1 MMLKT
6 LFKRPWRVF
15 FAVLVFLLLAW
26 GAYKVWFTADPAPEI
41 ITAPVVRGD
50 VQDTVLASG
59 TVQAGKLINV
69 GAQVSGQVTQL
80 YVEIGDTVKKGQ
92 LIAEVD
98 ATTQQNKL
106 KDAQAALQAARAAQ
120 TVRQSALKQAKT
132 ELTRQKYMLQHDA
145 TSKVQYEKAK
155 QAWVQAKANL
165 TSAQASIEQRQLGV
179 RTAQVDVG
187 HTRIVAPM
195 DGTVVAVVTEA
206 GQTMNANQ
214 SAPTIVKLAQL
225 NPMLIQAQISE
236 ADVLRV
242 KAGMEASFTLLGN
255 ADKSYPAKLRS
266 IELGPLDIN
275 TYSGRATSSNKAV
288 YYNGLLEAPNPN
300 GDLRIQ
306 MTAQVSIVLGQVS
319 NALTVPSAALHK
331 TKKHKGT
338 KKNKP
343 SQEEGS
349 THTVRVLSQQADGKQ
364 SIETRSVRIGLNNRI
379 HAEVLAGLEEGEKV
393 VLGDASNLKAKM
405 SAGSSGRRRRRSP
418 F

>member
-1 MMLKT
+1 MLKK
-6 LFKRPWRVF
+6 LFKRPWRLF
-15 FAVLVFLLLAW
+15 FIVLMLLLLA
-26 GAYKVWFTADPAPEI
+26 GGVYKIWFAKPAAPEI

-69 GAQVSGQVTQL
+69 GAQVSGQVTKL
-80 YVEIGDTVKKGQ
+80 YIAMGDMVKKGQ

-98 ATTQQNKL
+98 ATTQHNKL
-106 KDAQAALQAARAAQ
+106 QDAQAALQAARASY
-120 TVRQSALKQAKT
+120 TTKQSALQQAQI
-132 ELTRQKYMLQHDA
+132 EFTRQKYMLAHDA
-145 TSKVQYEKAK
+145 TSKMQYEKAR
-155 QAWVQAKANL
+155 QDLVLAQSEVTSAKAN
-165 TSAQASIEQRQLGV
+165 IEQRQLSV

-187 HTRIVAPM
+187 YTRIVAPM

-225 NPMLIQAQISE
+225 NPMQIQAQISE

-242 KAGMEASFTLLGN
+242 KAGMQASFTLLGN
-255 ADKSYPAKLRS
+255 ADKSYPARLRS

-275 TYSGRATSSNKAV
+275 TYSGRATSSDSGKAV

-306 MTAQVSIVLGQVS
+306 MTAQVRIVLGEAKNV
-319 NALTVPSAALHK
+319 LTIPSAALHK
-331 TKKHKGT
+331 RQENANQKIGSNYTVYVHKING
-338 KKNKP
+338 NDE
-343 SQEEGS
+343 S
-349 THTVRVLSQQADGKQ
+349 
-364 SIETRSVRIGLNNRI
+364 SIEQRDVRIGLNNRI
-379 HAEVLAGLEEGEKV
+379 TAEVLDGLQEGEAV
-393 VLGDASNLKAKM
+393 VLGDASNLNKSVSHKR
-405 SAGSSGRRRRRSP
+405 GS

>member
-1 MMLKT
+1 MLKN
-6 LFKRPWRVF
+6 LFKRPWRLF
-15 FAVLVFLLLAW
+15 FIALVLLLLLW
-26 GAYKVWFTADPAPEI
+26 GVYKIWFTPTPAPEI

-59 TVQAGKLINV
+59 TVQAGKLIDV
-69 GAQVSGQVTQL
+69 GAQVSGQVTKL
-80 YVEIGDTVKKGQ
+80 YVAMGDTVKKGQ

-106 KDAQAALQAARAAQ
+106 QDAQAALQAAQAAQ
-120 TVRQSALKQAKT
+120 KVRQSALKQAQA
-132 ELTRQKYMLQHDA
+132 ELARQKYMLAHDA
-145 TSKVQYEKAK
+145 TSKVQYEKAQ
-155 QAWVQAKANL
+155 QAVVQAQADAISAN
-165 TSAQASIEQRQLGV
+165 ASIKQRQLGV

-187 HTRIVAPM
+187 HTRIVAPI
-195 DGTVVAVVTEA
+195 DGTIVAVVTEA

-255 ADKSYPAKLRS
+255 ADKSYPAQLRS

-306 MTAQVSIVLGQVS
+306 MTAQVSIVLGQANNV
-319 NALTVPSAALHK
+319 LTIPSAALHAAH
-331 TKKHKGT
+331 KKADTATDTAG
-338 KKNKP
+338 N
-343 SQEEGS
+343 
-349 THTVRVLSQQADGKQ
+349 THMVRVLQKADNGEP
-364 SIETRSVRIGLNNRI
+364 SIEERHVRIGLNNRI
-379 HAEVLAGLEEGEKV
+379 TAEVLDGLQEGETV
-393 VLGDASNLKAKM
+393 VLGDAGNLQADT
-405 SAGSSGRRRRRSP
+405 GRRRRGR